1 MKWEDTAL
9 EILRSEF
16 NNRIFRVDD
25 VFKLLNEKKG
35 YSRGTAYRILHD
47 LSKKG
52 LIERLGRGIY
62 KILKI
67 AKFKETVTVS
77 ASVSVDLIPGS
88 LTKARDL
95 LRNKGIEF
103 MITGGSLLYRFF
115 HHLPK
120 RLIHLIYVK
129 KGSGEVAVTLL
140 REAEIRALLNPSRSE
155 INIALENF
163 PERDIFVIREF
174 TELPGNIDGNASI
187 ERALVDLYFESTR
200 RRIPFSEEEAGRIL
214 SKVLRTEPINFSHLL
229 MLAARRGIREEMEA
243 IAKFVHPEL
252 PIKGKSENKYVKK
265 VVKAMEVLR

>member
-1 MKWEDTAL
+1 MKWENTAL

-16 NNRIFRVDD
+16 NNRIFRADD

-35 YSRGTAYRILHD
+35 YSRGTAHRVLHD
-47 LSKKG
+47 LCKKG
-52 LIERLGRGIY
+52 LIERLGRDIY
-62 KILKI
+62 KVSKI
-67 AKFKETVTVS
+67 VKFKETVMVS

-103 MITGGSLLYRFF
+103 MITGGSSLYRFF

-140 REAEIRALLNPSRSE
+140 REAEIRALLNPSLSE
-155 INIALENF
+155 INVALENF

-174 TELPGNIDGNASI
+174 TELPSNIDGNASI

-200 RRIPFSEEEAGRIL
+200 KRIPFPEEEAGRIL

-243 IAKFVHPEL
+243 IAKFVRPEL
-252 PIKGKSENKYVKK
+252 PIKGKSENKYAKRVIE
-265 VVKAMEVLR
+265 AMEVLR

>member
-1 MKWEDTAL
+1 MKWENIAL

-16 NNRIFRVDD
+16 NNRIFRTND
-25 VFKLLNEKKG
+25 VFKILNKKKE
-35 YSRGTAYRILHD
+35 YSKGTVYRVLHD
-47 LSKKG
+47 LCKKG
-52 LIERLGRGIY
+52 SIEKLGRGIY
-62 KILKI
+62 KVPKTIE
-67 AKFKETVTVS
+67 FKETVTAS
-77 ASVSVDLIPGS
+77 TSVSIDLIPGP

-120 RLIHLIYVK
+120 RLLHLIYVK
-129 KGSGEVAVTLL
+129 KGAGEAAVTLL

-155 INIALENF
+155 ISIALENF

-174 TELPGNIDGNASI
+174 MELTGNTDGNASI

-200 RRIPFSEEEAGRIL
+200 KRIPFSEEETGRIL
-214 SKVLRTEPINFSHLL
+214 SNVLRTEPINFSHLL

-243 IAKFVHPEL
+243 IVKFVRPEV
-252 PIKGKSENKYVKK
+252 PIKVKSENKHVKK

>member
-9 EILRSEF
+9 EILRSEL
-16 NNRIFRVDD
+16 NSRIFRADD
-25 VFKLLNEKKG
+25 VFKLLNKKKG

-47 LSKKG
+47 LCKKG
-52 LIERLGRGIY
+52 LMERLGRGIY
-62 KILKI
+62 KILKTV
-67 AKFKETVTVS
+67 KLKETVIVS
-77 ASVSVDLIPGS
+77 ASVTVDIIPGS

-103 MITGGSLLYRFF
+103 MLTGGSLVYHFF

-174 TELPGNIDGNASI
+174 MELPGNIDGNASI

-200 RRIPFSEEEAGRIL
+200 KRIPFSEEETGRIL

>member
-1 MKWEDTAL
+1 MKWENMAL
-9 EILRSEF
+9 EILKSEF
-16 NNRIFRVDD
+16 NNRIFRAND
-25 VFKLLNEKKG
+25 VFKILNEKKG

-47 LSKKG
+47 LCKKG
-52 LIERLGRGIY
+52 STEKLGRGIY
-62 KILKI
+62 KIPKTVE
-67 AKFKETVTVS
+67 FKETVIAS
-77 ASVSVDLIPGS
+77 ASVSIDLIPS
-88 LTKARDL
+88 PLTKARDL

-120 RLIHLIYVK
+120 RLIHLIYVR
-129 KGSGEVAVTLL
+129 KGAGEVAVTLL
-140 REAEIRALLNPSRSE
+140 REAELRALLNPSRSE
-155 INIALENF
+155 VNVTLENF

-174 TELPGNIDGNASI
+174 MELLGNIDGNASI

-200 RRIPFSEEEAGRIL
+200 NRIPLSEEEAGRIL

-243 IAKFVHPEL
+243 IAKFVRPEL

-265 VVKAMEVLR
+265 VVKVMEVLR